1 MWERLGDHSQGLERC
16 PHCTSPSKCPSCFS
30 SKGKGLRAA
39 EPHSQAASF
48 TELSSFGTA
57 GSKGE
62 QMRDK
67 RKSSL

>member
-1 MWERLGDHSQGLERC
+1 MWERLGDHSRGLERC
-16 PHCTSPSKCPSCFS
+16 PHCTSPSKCPNCFS

-39 EPHSQAASF
+39 EPHSRAASC

-57 GSKGE
+57 GSEGE